1 LIVSNTNSTIT
12 KSASFVSKSALPS
25 CAINTAT
32 HYVDIWT
39 VPLDEPR
46 PLLLNPEERARAARF
61 VFEHDRRRWS
71 NARSALRAVLARYL
85 NQAPADL
92 SFAFGPNGKPAIE
105 GIEFNLSHASAW
117 ALIAV
122 SGDIPV
128 GVDLEAI
135 RGDVEIDKILAR
147 IGETNLPESLERLF
161 HVWSRREARV
171 KAVGGALWEL
181 PSPHVHVVDL
191 EGPEGFASSLA
202 LVDREPV
209 PRYCGGAV

>member
-1 LIVSNTNSTIT
+1 M
-12 KSASFVSKSALPS
+12 KSAIPE
-25 CAINTAT
+25 T
-32 HYVDIWT
+32 HRVDIWRIA
-39 VPLDEPR
+39 LDEPR
-46 PLLLNPEERARAARF
+46 PLFLNLEERARAARF

-85 NQAPADL
+85 NQPPADL
-92 SFAFGPNGKPAIE
+92 TFTFGHNGKPVIDR
-105 GIEFNLSHASAW
+105 IEFNLSHAGAW

-122 SGDIPV
+122 SGTVPV

-135 RGDVEIDKILAR
+135 RRDVEIEKILTR
-147 IGETNLPESLERLF
+147 IGETDLPDSVERLF

-181 PSPHVHVVDL
+181 PEPHVHVVDI

-202 LVDREPV
+202 LVGHAPV
-209 PRYCGGAV
+209 PRYCGGGV